1 MEIGRIIMR
10 IKSMMMWRKN
20 KTKKN
25 WSTRKERNEY
35 RGSVFKIHGLITFSR
50 TFENLSI

>member
-1 MEIGRIIMR
+1 MAIEG
-10 IKSMMMWRKN
+10 IKSMMIWR

-25 WSTRKERNEY
+25 WSTRKEWNEY
-35 RGSVFKIHGLITFSR
+35 RDSVSKIHGLIAFSR

>member
-1 MEIGRIIMR
+1 
-10 IKSMMMWRKN
+10 MMWRKN